1 MFTLFIIT
9 VMGLFQ
15 SDSKT
20 EIQKYEVIKT
30 FGEVEIRYYPPAILA
45 TVEMGGTYDSSRNSS
60 FGTLAR
66 YIFGGNEEKMQI
78 SMTAPVRVSEAEQT
92 MSFVMPS
99 RFTSAQLPRPEDDRV
114 RLHSTGP
121 EYVAV
126 VRFGGWASD
135 RKIQQMKER
144 LSGWIT
150 SQGLKH
156 NSRFEYL
163 GYNPPFQLT
172 NRRNELLVGLVY
184 DQGNIP

>member
-1 MFTLFIIT
+1 
-9 VMGLFQ
+9 MGLFQ

-30 FGEVEIRYYPPAILA
+30 LGEYEIRYYPPAILA
-45 TVEMGGTYDSSRNSS
+45 TVEMGGSYDASRNGS

-99 RFTSAQLPRPEDDRV
+99 RYTASQLPKPEDERV
-114 RLHSTGP
+114 SLHTSDP
-121 EYVAV
+121 QYVAV
-126 VRFGGWASD
+126 VRFSGWASD
-135 RKIQQMKER
+135 RKIEQMKER
-144 LSGWIT
+144 LAAWISG
-150 SQGLKH
+150 QGLRH

-163 GYNPPFQLT
+163 GYNPPYQLT
-172 NRRNELLVGLVY
+172 NRRNEVLVPILY
-184 DQGNIP
+184 DQVSKP

>member
-1 MFTLFIIT
+1 MITLFIFIT
-9 VMGLFQ
+9 MGLFQ
-15 SDSKT
+15 SDNKT
-20 EIQKYEVIKT
+20 EIQKYEVIQT
-30 FGEVEIRYYPPAILA
+30 SGEFEIRYYPSSIMA

-99 RFTSAQLPRPEDDRV
+99 RYSSAQLPKPEDDRV
-114 RLHSTGP
+114 RLHSTDP
-121 EYVAV
+121 AYAAV

-144 LSGWIT
+144 LSAWIAA
-150 SQGLKH
+150 QGMKH

-172 NRRNELLVGLVY
+172 NRRNELLVPLIY
-184 DQGNIP
+184 EQEKNP